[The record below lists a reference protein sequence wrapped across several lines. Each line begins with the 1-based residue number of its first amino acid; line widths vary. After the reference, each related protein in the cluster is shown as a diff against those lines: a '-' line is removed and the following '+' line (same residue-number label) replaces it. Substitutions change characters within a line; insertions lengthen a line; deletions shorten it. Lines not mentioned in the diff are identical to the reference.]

1 MKGVKSMAEFGLM
14 TEAEVAAVNS
24 FDVTEETSDDAMA
37 WSWTVAGK
45 IVLGVAGA
53 FL

>member
-1 MKGVKSMAEFGLM
+1 MSKFGLM
-14 TEAEVAAVNS
+14 TEDEIVVANS
-24 FDVTEETSDDAMA
+24 FNVSEDATVDAMA

>member
-1 MKGVKSMAEFGLM
+1 MAEFGLM
-14 TEAEVAAVNS
+14 TEAEITAVNN
-24 FDVTEETSDDAMA
+24 FNVAEETAADAMA